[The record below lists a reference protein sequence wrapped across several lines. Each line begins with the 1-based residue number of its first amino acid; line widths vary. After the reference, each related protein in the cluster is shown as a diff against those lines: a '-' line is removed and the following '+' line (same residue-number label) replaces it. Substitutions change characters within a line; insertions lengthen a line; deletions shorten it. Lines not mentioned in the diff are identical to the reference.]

1 MKQTLKEMKADIIKS
16 LSLEELQLISNIKIV
31 IYILMMLFSFLS
43 YFSINYMYLD
53 TYSLRPFLIGT
64 FSFLTSNEL
73 VIKDR
78 RKRQIETGIIE
89 ISYHYLT
96 PYN

>member
-31 IYILMMLFSFLS
+31 VYILMMLFSFLS
-43 YFSINYMYLD
+43 YFSINHMYLD